1 MEISLPFLSWQWW
14 RREQQPIFYEA
25 APCCLFPRHMEGADP
40 LLLRENLSDLAG
52 FTWNK
57 PPEPEWAEKDLV
69 LSISA
74 VSWWYVR
81 GMALETLDTLE

>member
-1 MEISLPFLSWQWW
+1 
-14 RREQQPIFYEA
+14 
-25 APCCLFPRHMEGADP
+25 MEGADP

-74 VSWWYVR
+74 VS
-81 GMALETLDTLE
+81 